1 MAEETEIKIQNLT
14 KFYMLV
20 LLKSNDT
27 VTGYFILKKLQKD
40 LGKTASPTYVY
51 DFLKSLKTQGYVD
64 NVIKSKAS
72 KRSKGYQLTS
82 EGHEFIDR
90 IFLRFNSLIEV
101 AIQSRLEICASCG
114 VKLYDN
120 YHRERIG
127 NKDLNFCCKHCA
139 KAFKD
144 EKM

>member
-14 KFYMLV
+14 KFYILV
-20 LLKSNDT
+20 LLKSNNT
-27 VTGYFILKKLQKD
+27 VTGYFILKKLEKD

-51 DFLKSLKTQGYVD
+51 DFLKSLKSQGYVED
-64 NVIKSKAS
+64 VTKSKTS

-82 EGHEFIDR
+82 QGHEFIDR
-90 IFLRFNSLIEV
+90 IFLRFNNLIEV

-120 YHRERIG
+120 YHSEKIG
-127 NKDLNFCCKHCA
+127 NKILNFCCKHCA
-139 KAFKD
+139 KAFKNAQ
-144 EKM
+144 M